1 MLKRI
6 ILVAFLSLLASPSW
20 SISVLV
26 PFQGELN
33 SSDETQFQE
42 IKDASRVASAET
54 LDLARLFYHKNASL
68 NNDVEAWSL
77 LVYTQILLD
86 NDNVQSAKE
95 LLEDSLLVN
104 WSQVT
109 SWVRAYRNLNIGLVR
124 TYEGNYSEA
133 KIHFEKAALLSE
145 ISEILELHLLLTE
158 SLAENARYRG
168 RFDESLNKW
177 HEALQLA
184 ESSADS
190 FSIADA
196 QAGMGAVRYMLG
208 ETDLAEQNVNLAHDF
223 YSRQGVKKKIA
234 YSLSLKGLLAFQRGD
249 FQNSIE
255 ESLEAYSLRKELFD
269 LKGQAESLNNLA
281 LVFMGME
288 NWRQSLSYLE
298 QVAQLKIRG
307 NDLTQMAVIF
317 NRMGNCHSQLGNM
330 NTAFDYFQLALK
342 KAKENGQMGDMLTS
356 YQNLVRFYQKSNE
369 YEKGFKIQQILIQL
383 KDSLAEIQRLEVVD
397 ELEVKYET
405 QNRDLEI
412 LSLRQKQAIITNRW
426 LTLAVGLFLTIIIGI
441 LFVDNQK
448 RKHRQQT
455 ELLIKQD
462 ELKKAELRI
471 VTDLLEYNRK
481 KLNIYTHNLLR
492 KNEIVDRLEEKLK
505 DSVGGK
511 EQVGETGQ
519 KLIRDFSL
527 VRILTDEDWEEF
539 KGLFDSVH
547 QGMLDRLLRSYVN
560 LSLAEQRLF
569 LLMKLEL
576 STKEIANILG
586 VSPDSVK
593 KGRYRLKKKIG
604 VDEETSLHVF
614 VTSF

>member
-1 MLKRI
+1 
-6 ILVAFLSLLASPSW
+6 
-20 SISVLV
+20 
-26 PFQGELN
+26 
-33 SSDETQFQE
+33 
-42 IKDASRVASAET
+42 
-54 LDLARLFYHKNASL
+54 
-68 NNDVEAWSL
+68 
-77 LVYTQILLD
+77 
-86 NDNVQSAKE
+86 VQSAKE

-109 SWVRAYRNLNIGLVR
+109 SWVIAYRNLNLGLVR

-133 KIHFEKAALLSE
+133 KSHFEKAGLLSE
-145 ISEILELHLLLTE
+145 ISEIPALHLLLTE
-158 SLAENARYRG
+158 SIAENSRYSG

-184 ESSADS
+184 ELSADS

-196 QAGMGAVRYMLG
+196 QVGMGAVRYMLG
-208 ETDLAEQNVNLAHDF
+208 ETDLAEENVKRAYDF
-223 YSRQGVKKKIA
+223 YVKKGAKKKIA
-234 YSLSLKGLLAFQRGD
+234 YSLSLKGLLALQRGN
-249 FQNSIE
+249 FQNSLE
-255 ESLEAYSLRKELFD
+255 ESLEAYILRKELFD

-281 LVFMGME
+281 LVFMEME
-288 NWRQSLSYLE
+288 NWSQALSYLE
-298 QVAQLKIRG
+298 QAAQLKIRG

-317 NRMGNCHSQLGNM
+317 NRIGNCHSQLGNV
-330 NTAFDYFQLALK
+330 NKAFDYFQLALK
-342 KAKENGQMGDMLTS
+342 KAKENGQLGDMLTS
-356 YQNLVRFYQKSNE
+356 YQNLIRFYQKSNE
-369 YEKGFKIQQILIQL
+369 YEKGFKIQQTLIQL
-383 KDSLAEIQRLEVVD
+383 KDSLAETQRLAVVD

-405 QNRDLEI
+405 QKRDLEI

-471 VTDLLEYNRK
+471 VTDLLEYNQKR
-481 KLNIYTHNLLR
+481 LNIYTHNLLR

-505 DSVGGK
+505 DSVAGK
-511 EQVGETGQ
+511 EQVGETGN
-519 KLIRDFSL
+519 KLIRDFSA

-539 KGLFDSVH
+539 KGIFDSVH
-547 QGMLDRLLRSYVN
+547 QGMLDRLLRSYAN

-604 VDEETSLHVF
+604 VDEETSLQVF
-614 VTSF
+614 VISF

>member
-6 ILVAFLSLLASPSW
+6 ILFTFLSLLASPSW

-26 PFQGELN
+26 PFQGEIKSRN
-33 SSDETQFQE
+33 ETQFQE
-42 IKDASRVASAET
+42 IKHASRVASAEA
-54 LDLARLFYHKNASL
+54 LDLARLFYHKNTSL
-68 NNDVEAWSL
+68 NIDRKAWSL

-86 NDNVQSAKE
+86 NDKVQSAKE

-109 SWVRAYRNLNIGLVR
+109 SWVIAYRNLNLGLVC

-133 KIHFEKAALLSE
+133 KSHFEKAGLLSE
-145 ISEILELHLLLTE
+145 ISEIPALHLLLTE
-158 SLAENARYRG
+158 SLAENSRYSG

-184 ESSADS
+184 ELSADS

-196 QAGMGAVRYMLG
+196 QVGMGAVRYMLG
-208 ETDLAEQNVNLAHDF
+208 ETDLAEENVKRAYDF
-223 YSRQGVKKKIA
+223 YVKKGAKKKIA
-234 YSLSLKGLLAFQRGD
+234 YSLSLKGLLALQRGN
-249 FQNSIE
+249 FQNSLE
-255 ESLEAYSLRKELFD
+255 ESLEAYILRKELFD

-281 LVFMGME
+281 LVFMEME
-288 NWRQSLSYLE
+288 NWSQALSYLE
-298 QVAQLKIRG
+298 QAAQLKIRG

-317 NRMGNCHSQLGNM
+317 NRIGNCHSQLGNV
-330 NTAFDYFQLALK
+330 NKAFDYFQLALK
-342 KAKENGQMGDMLTS
+342 KAKENGHLGDMLTS
-356 YQNLVRFYQKSNE
+356 YQNLIRFYQKSNE
-369 YEKGFKIQQILIQL
+369 YEKGFKIQQTLIQL
-383 KDSLAEIQRLEVVD
+383 KDSLAETQRLAVVD

-405 QNRDLEI
+405 QKRDLEI

-471 VTDLLEYNRK
+471 VTDLLEYNQKR
-481 KLNIYTHNLLR
+481 LNIYTHNLLR

-505 DSVGGK
+505 DSVAGK
-511 EQVGETGQ
+511 EQVGETGN
-519 KLIRDFSL
+519 KLIRDFSA

-539 KGLFDSVH
+539 KGIFDSVH
-547 QGMLDRLLRSYVN
+547 QGMLDRLLRSYAN

-604 VDEETSLHVF
+604 VDEETSLQVF
-614 VTSF
+614 VISF